1 MGTIV
6 KVAGVITQINHP
18 RELTMSVGWCL
29 PLVLAI
35 CVQQSWSQN
44 QYCSFTPEHT
54 LCKHKGL
61 GPTCGNQVISQGVSQ
76 KDAVIILHQHN
87 QLRSL
92 VARGQEARGAPGPQP
107 PAANMRQMEWDDELA
122 VTAQSHA
129 NQCIFEHECGDCR
142 RVSRFGVGQNLFIS
156 FQSNFQT
163 KIEWP
168 RAIRAWY
175 DEVAEFSPT
184 AIQPFQF
191 SAGVG
196 HYTAMMWH
204 NTWKMGCGY
213 TMFEEGGWWKKL
225 YTCNYGP
232 AGNIIFSEMYRHGNP
247 CSACPQGTTCSLT
260 YPGLCVP
267 AGGNFEHNNQIARR
281 TSPRTRVQTFT
292 QIPNFRPVQVPSS
305 FIPQVPF
312 NPEQQEF
319 EFEQPEF
326 EAGEFNPAFN
336 FIPMAGAEPRPT
348 DLLPFL
354 QRAGLNTQVIRT
366 NSLANVRSII
376 ESLGANMRPI
386 VLFRSGTGQLTELDA
401 GTLRPLSR
409 FTRSTTTKGPRPKK
423 VSPKVLLT
431 CDMEFSPCDVTPVGG
446 NWTIGETE
454 SEGRFAEVILEQGE
468 GAQMVF
474 QKLVNAPSAGSV
486 CVLLTHRRII
496 NQQFTANSTLPEL
509 QVGLMPIGHGE
520 KAIRQ
525 SVGGAPGMWEMS
537 RKTFKSIKKPFL
549 LMVSMGPTDIP
560 SSVALDALQVTD
572 GSCCM
577 DGTC

>member
-1 MGTIV
+1 
-6 KVAGVITQINHP
+6 
-18 RELTMSVGWCL
+18 MSFGWCL
-29 PLVLAI
+29 PLVLALW
-35 CVQQSWSQN
+35 VQQSWAQS
-44 QYCSFTPEHT
+44 QYCTFTPDHT
-54 LCKHKGL
+54 LCKHRGL
-61 GPTCGNQVISQGVSQ
+61 GPTCGNQVITQGVSQ
-76 KDAVIILHQHN
+76 KDAVTILHQHN

-122 VTAQSHA
+122 VVAQSHA

-156 FQSNFQT
+156 FQSNFNK

-175 DEVAEFSPT
+175 DEVAEFST
-184 AIQPFQF
+184 NAIQPFQF

-232 AGNIIFSEMYRHGNP
+232 AGNIIFSEMYRRGNP
-247 CSACPQGTTCSLT
+247 CSACPQGTTCSVT

-267 AGGNFEHNNQIARR
+267 AGGNFITNNQIARR
-281 TSPRTRVQTFT
+281 TSPRTGTRPTFAPQAPTFAPARVPT
-292 QIPNFRPVQVPSS
+292 FRPVQVPTS
-305 FIPQVPF
+305 FNPQVPF
-312 NPEQQEF
+312 NHEF
-319 EFEQPEF
+319 EFEPAEF
-326 EAGEFNPAFN
+326 EAGEFNPGFN
-336 FIPMAGAEPRPT
+336 FIPMSGPEPRPT

-366 NSLANVRSII
+366 NSLTNVRSII

-401 GTLRPLSR
+401 ETLRPLSR
-409 FTRSTTTKGPRPKK
+409 FTRSTTTKAAHTKSKK
-423 VSPKVLLT
+423 VSPDVLLT

-446 NWTIGETE
+446 NWTVGQTE
-454 SEGRFAEVILEQGE
+454 SEGRFAEVSLGQGE

-474 QKLVNAPSAGSV
+474 QKLVNAPTDGAV

-496 NQQFTANSTLPEL
+496 SQQSSANATLPEL
-509 QVGLMPIGHGE
+509 QVGIMPIGHGE

-525 SVGGAPGMWEMS
+525 SIGGAPGMWEMS

-549 LMVSMGPTDIP
+549 LMVTMGPTDVP